1 MKKWLAVGVVAWA
14 TFGLLAMRNTKTV
27 VAAAQAPSRELA
39 PLQLIQKIPVPGVA
53 GRIDH
58 FTAFPKRRL
67 LIFAALGN
75 NSMEIVNTFQAKVV
89 QSVKGL
95 DEPQGVLYVPGLDK
109 IFVANAGNGV
119 VKVYDGKTYALRKSI
134 ELGTESDTDNLRWDE
149 DSKRVF
155 VGIVGGIAMIDAVTE
170 THVGKDLKGSGG
182 HSESFQLEKKGSR
195 IFVNVPDDGSVVNV
209 IDRKTGELTKWG
221 LNGVKANYP
230 MALDEDN
237 HRLFVVTRRP
247 PFLMV
252 LDTDTGKE
260 VARVPVGGSCDDV
273 YYDAER
279 KRIYA
284 LGGEGF
290 ISVVQQNDP
299 DHYTLSANIPSA
311 VGVRTGIF
319 YGSSLYVGVPASGL
333 EPAQIWN
340 YAVPE

>member
-1 MKKWLAVGVVAWA
+1 MKKWLAVGLVGLGAL
-14 TFGLLAMRNTKTV
+14 GLLMMRNTKTAI
-27 VAAAQAPSRELA
+27 AAPQAATRELA
-39 PLQLIQKIPVPGVA
+39 PLQLIQKIPVRGVE

-95 DEPQGVLYVPGLDK
+95 NEPQGVLYVPGLDK
-109 IFVANAGNGV
+109 IFVANAGSGV

-134 ELGTESDTDNLRWDE
+134 ELGAESDTDNLRWDE

-195 IFVNVPDDGSVVNV
+195 IFVNVPEDGSVVNV

-311 VGVRTGIF
+311 IGVRTGIF
-319 YGSSLYVGVPASGL
+319 FGTSLYVGVPASGL

>member
-1 MKKWLAVGVVAWA
+1 MKNLLAVGMVALG
-14 TFGLLAMRNTKTV
+14 TLGVLMMRNTKSA
-27 VAAAQAPSRELA
+27 VAASQAPSRELA

-75 NSMEIVNTFQAKVV
+75 NSMEIVNTFEAKVV
-89 QSVKGL
+89 QSIKGL
-95 DEPQGVLYVPGLDK
+95 NEPQGVLYVPGFDR
-109 IFVANAGNGV
+109 IFVANAGSGV

-134 ELGTESDTDNLRWDE
+134 ALGAESDTDNLRWDE

-155 VGIVGGIAMIDAVTE
+155 VGIVGGIAMIDAATE
-170 THVGKDLKGSGG
+170 AHVGKDLKGSGG
-182 HSESFQLEKKGSR
+182 HAVSFQLEKKGSR
-195 IFVNVPDDGSVVNV
+195 IFVNVPEDGSVVNV
-209 IDRKTGELTKWG
+209 IDRKTGELTKWD

-230 MALDEDN
+230 MALDEDD

-252 LDTDTGKE
+252 LDTNTGKE
-260 VARVPVGGSCDDV
+260 VARVPIGGSCDDV

-284 LGGEGF
+284 IAGEGF
-290 ISVVQQNDP
+290 ISVVQQHDP
-299 DHYTLSANIPSA
+299 DHYALSANIPSA
-311 VGVRTGIF
+311 IGVRTGIF
-319 YGSSLYVGVPASGL
+319 YGTSLYVGVPAGGL

-340 YAVPE
+340 YGVPE